1 MSSLKNYFFNLSI
14 QFMNILAP
22 LITLPL
28 VVRALG
34 TDGMGKIAVASSIL
48 AYFMI
53 LGSSGLTS
61 FGNKLIARNNEKE
74 ELINSFNRVLNLQL
88 LYTTISV
95 FAFVVYNVFF
105 GFNLKSILFILLLQL
120 ISTYFD
126 FTWFFYG
133 INKIK
138 VLAIRNFI
146 IRLSG
151 ICLIYFFVKTPSDI
165 YNYLWILGISSL
177 LANLSVIIVVKEFI
191 GLDRIRLGFV
201 FSKDDLLSSLFIIS
215 PIFVMAL
222 YSNIDRIIIFSYSKN
237 FDSVGLYDVGMKFI
251 SIFAVLIVSL
261 RPIMISKISNNF
273 GDIDKIEELVYKS
286 ISLVFY
292 ISIPVCFLLFFDIES
307 FIRLFLGE
315 KFVESS
321 FIVQILTIQILLTG
335 IGDIF
340 VNQILIS
347 IGQEKK
353 VFIIISTLCL
363 LLIGLYLILVP
374 TFGIYGAAISSVL
387 AHFLILFLEFYYVN
401 NYIKVRINGLEFLKN
416 LISGILCGLTVYA
429 TNTFFLI
436 NSYVG
441 LASISILG
449 ILIYIC
455 FCHIFNLQFQKLI
468 LKNLLKPKQS

>member
-1 MSSLKNYFFNLSI
+1 MSNFKNYLFSLSI

-34 TDGMGKIAVASSIL
+34 TDGMGKIAVVTSIL

-53 LGSSGLTS
+53 LGSTGLTS
-61 FGNKLIARNNEKE
+61 FGNKIIARSNEKE
-74 ELINSFNRVLNLQL
+74 HLIQSFNKVLNLQI
-88 LYTTISV
+88 LYVTISL
-95 FAFVVYNVFF
+95 FAFLVYIYIF
-105 GFNLKSILFILLLQL
+105 GFNLKSFLFILILQL

-138 VLAIRNFI
+138 VLAIRNFF
-146 IRLSG
+146 IRLLG
-151 ICLIYFFVKTPSDI
+151 ILLIYFFVKTPNDI
-165 YNYLWILGISSL
+165 SKYLWILGFSSL
-177 LANLSVIIVVKEFI
+177 VANISVILVIKDYI

-201 FSKDDLLSSLFIIS
+201 FDKDDLFSSIYIIL
-215 PIFVMAL
+215 PMFVMAL

-237 FDSVGLYDVGMKFI
+237 FESVGLYDVGMKFI
-251 SIFAVLIVSL
+251 SICAVLIVSL

-273 GDIDKIEELVYKS
+273 GNVDKIEELVFKS

-292 ISIPVCFLLFFDIES
+292 ISIPICFLLFMEIES

-315 KFVESS
+315 KFIESA
-321 FIVQILTIQILLTG
+321 FIVRILTIQILLTG

-340 VNQILIS
+340 VNQVLIS

-353 VFIIISTLCL
+353 VFIVISVLCL
-363 LLIGLYLILVP
+363 LMILLFVILIPI
-374 TFGIYGAAISSVL
+374 FGIYGAALTSVF

-401 NYIKVRINGLEFLKN
+401 KFIKIRINYFEISKN
-416 LISGILCGLTVYA
+416 LFSGLISGTSVYLM
-429 TNTFFLI
+429 NIYFFV
-436 NSYVG
+436 NSYFG
-441 LASISILG
+441 LVLISIVG
-449 ILIYIC
+449 ILVYWLCC
-455 FCHIFNLQFQKLI
+455 FIFNLKFQKLI
-468 LKNLLKPKQS
+468 LKKILETK